1 MWPRIFSFD
10 GLSVHLQGI
19 FLAVGVLAASFVVWK
34 QVRAKGLPEEKV
46 LDIFILAL
54 LGMIVGG
61 RLAAVISR
69 ADFFLED
76 FGRVILIL
84 KYPGFSFPIGFFW
97 AGVIVT
103 VLSRLEGFVVWQ
115 ILDIFSLGAILGT
128 IFGLGGCLLGA
139 CQLGWSQHA
148 PLVVLGLY
156 VGLFLLMI
164 AVMAMVGRSS
174 RLGVLH
180 RRPGFVFLCYLIF
193 SGVSFLISSKLS
205 QSLTVVIIL
214 GIGVLTAFLA
224 LRYNEAILWLNFPAM
239 SFRRLRAILRRGGET

>member
-103 VLSRLEGFVVWQ
+103 VLSRL
-115 ILDIFSLGAILGT
+115 
-128 IFGLGGCLLGA
+128 GGCLLGA

-174 RLGVLH
+174 RFGVLH